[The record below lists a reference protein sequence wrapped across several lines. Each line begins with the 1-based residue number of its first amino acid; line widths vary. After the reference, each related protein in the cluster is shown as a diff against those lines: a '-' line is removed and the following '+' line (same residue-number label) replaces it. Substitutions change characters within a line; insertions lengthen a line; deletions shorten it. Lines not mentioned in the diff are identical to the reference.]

1 MGSIIKVNE
10 YKDFNNN
17 DIMTSDGS
25 GNITLSS
32 VMKTAVGTTGVNSPA
47 FEAYTD
53 TTTSISNDTA
63 TKMTFANTVYNDGSG
78 WDTTNNKFQP
88 TTAGKYYVYGCVEGY
103 AGAST
108 SLTDARPMIYKN
120 GSMVRQ
126 TPFFFQDS
134 RIRYGSFFIDGT
146 YDLNGSSDYLELW
159 FQINSN
165 DTQVV
170 YEKYFGGYKINIT
183 GA

>member
-1 MGSIIKVNE
+1 MAIDKIQSESINLTD
-10 YKDFNNN
+10 DFAFTGTVTGASSP
-17 DIMTSDGS
+17 MT
-25 GNITLSS
+25 
-32 VMKTAVGTTGVNSPA
+32 PA

-53 TTTSISNDTA
+53 TTTSISNDTV
-63 TKMTFANTVYNDGSG
+63 TKMTFANTVHNTGSG
-78 WDTTNNKFQP
+78 WDTSNNKFLP
-88 TTAGKYYVYGCVEGY
+88 TTAGKYYVYGCVEGF

-134 RIRYGSFFIDGT
+134 RIRYGSFFVDGT
-146 YDLNGSSDYLELW
+146 YDLNGSSDYIEMY
-159 FQINSN
+159 FQISSN

-170 YEKYFGGYKINIT
+170 YEKYFGAFRILT
-183 GA
+183 

>member
-1 MGSIIKVNE
+1 LEIYQSTKIAITKIQSESMNLADTYAFTGTVTGASTP
-10 YKDFNNN
+10 
-17 DIMTSDGS
+17 MT
-25 GNITLSS
+25 
-32 VMKTAVGTTGVNSPA
+32 PA

-63 TKMTFANTVYNDGSG
+63 TKMTFANTVHNTGSG
-78 WDTTNNKFQP
+78 WDTSNNKFLP
-88 TTAGKYYVYGCVEGY
+88 TTAGKYYVYGCVEGF

-134 RIRYGSFFIDGT
+134 RIRYGSFFVDGT
-146 YDLNGSSDYLELW
+146 YDLNGSSDYIEMY
-159 FQINSN
+159 FQINSH
-165 DTQVV
+165 DTQQV
-170 YEKYFGGYKINIT
+170 YEKYFGAFRILT
-183 GA
+183 